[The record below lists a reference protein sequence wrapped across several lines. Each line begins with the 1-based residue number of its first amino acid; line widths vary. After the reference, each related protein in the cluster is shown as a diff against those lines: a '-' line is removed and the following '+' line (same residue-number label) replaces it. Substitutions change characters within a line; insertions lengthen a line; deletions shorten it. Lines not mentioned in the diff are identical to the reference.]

1 MNFSKKNHEHYK
13 RHKKF
18 VSKKLLFA
26 LVMMLGVTSIYAQTL
41 DELKAE
47 QAPKKDSI
55 AALQAK
61 VDVIQGKIDALPG
74 WKKGAFGTIG
84 VNLSGFDNWYSKDKP
99 NSSAGNI
106 GFTVNAFANL
116 MQEKFFWRNS
126 ANVNLSWVKFDDK
139 DDPTDNKDFQEAT
152 DVFSITSLYGHK
164 LSDKFAIS
172 TLGEYRTTILSNF
185 NDPGYLDL
193 GVGATWTPVTDLV
206 VVIHPLNYN
215 FVFSKG
221 ESVFESSLG
230 AKIVA
235 DYTKQLGAVNFK
247 TNLSAFQSYKSSDYS
262 NWTWTN
268 SFGYTLWK
276 GIGLGFDLGL
286 RKNKQ
291 EALNYTLVDDSSATF
306 DNVDNKL
313 QTYWMFGLNYSF

>member
-1 MNFSKKNHEHYK
+1 M
-13 RHKKF
+13 
-18 VSKKLLFA
+18 A
-26 LVMMLGVTSIYAQTL
+26 LMLGVTFSFAQTL
-41 DELKAE
+41 EELKAE

-61 VDVIQGKIDALPG
+61 VDAIQGEINALPG

-84 VNLSGFDNWYSKDKP
+84 GNFSGFSNWYSKGQP

-106 GFTVNAFANL
+106 GFVVNAFANL
-116 MQEKFFWRNS
+116 NQDKFFWRNS
-126 ANVNLSWVKFDDK
+126 GNINLSWVKIDDK
-139 DDPTDNKDFQEAT
+139 DDPTDNSSFRAAT
-152 DVFSITSLYGHK
+152 DVFNVSSLYGRK
-164 LSDKFAIS
+164 LNEKWAVSA
-172 TLGEYRTTILSNF
+172 LGEYRSTIIDNF

-193 GVGATWTPVTDLV
+193 GVGFTWTPVTDLV

-215 FVFSKG
+215 FVFSSG
-221 ESVFESSLG
+221 ESVYESSTG

-235 DYTKQLGAVNFK
+235 DYTRQIGDINFK
-247 TNLSAFQSYKSSDYS
+247 TNFSTFQSYKSSDFS

-276 GIGLGFDLGL
+276 GIGVGFDLGL

-291 EALNYTLVDDSSATF
+291 EALNYALADSPTATF

-313 QTYWMFGLNYSF
+313 QTYWIFGLNYSF